1 MEKVNKKTEIKK
13 MLTEGKSIKEISEI
27 IKTNVAYIYK
37 LKKENDQKDGCQ
49 SQATN
54 G

>member
-13 MLTEGKSIKEISEI
+13 MLNEGKSIKEISEI

-37 LKKENDQKDGCQ
+37 LKKEDDQKNRFE
-49 SQATN
+49 SQAVN